1 MKNVRILNEESEGTG
16 TAKVDV
22 VLDGGKTL
30 TVYNCHLVSKVYF
43 GTVAVNDKDNTVKY
57 KPVFLSMDEN
67 NDGLITLDEI

>member
-30 TVYNCHLVSKVYF
+30 TVRNCHLVPRVYF
-43 GTVAVNDKDNTVKY
+43 GNVMLKDGDGVESEVAAY
-57 KPVFLSMDEN
+57 LFIHE
-67 NDGLITLDEI
+67 DGSARITL